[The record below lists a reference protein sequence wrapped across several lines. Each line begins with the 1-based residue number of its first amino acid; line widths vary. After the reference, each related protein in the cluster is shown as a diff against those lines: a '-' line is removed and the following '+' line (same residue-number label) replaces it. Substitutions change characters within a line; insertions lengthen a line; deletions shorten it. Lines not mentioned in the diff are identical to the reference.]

1 MEYICKPTLKNN
13 LNMNKIMKKVIA
25 LVMPFMLMIS
35 LVNAQTGPGKN
46 AYKQAEAYRKN
57 KQFIEAVQKYDEA
70 IKLEPNN
77 ARYYYKKGT
86 CQIKQSPP
94 NVDGAIES
102 FNSAITNKKD
112 YAEAYAALGR
122 VFYNDKLGKKDISRA
137 IQNFNSA
144 FQYEQ
149 DNGKKVN
156 YKLMVVKI
164 LMKEQRF
171 TEARGELQQAK
182 ALAPDDPQ
190 ILLYEG
196 QIAGGMNNWNEALNV
211 YKKAVDRVKGL
222 PANETDKYYF
232 ALGEAQWKTG
242 DTKGAEETW
251 KQVQSPNYA
260 NKIKKVKNSNNPAGP
275 FRIAMGYFKVEEM
288 DEAMTYLKKSL
299 ELSQNYP
306 PAHQLMGM
314 IYYKKGQNSLAI
326 QSLMKAVEN
335 QTDENKKAKLYNTMV
350 KIQMNSG
357 DYSGALSTANKILEK
372 TNNNTIRFLKAKAE
386 YKLGQYPQAI
396 STLEAL
402 LPNEP
407 DPNKKAPY
415 NFVIGL
421 AAKKSGNMDKASK
434 AFKEAQY
441 GTFKAAA
448 KKELENI
455 SKK

>member
-1 MEYICKPTLKNN
+1 MDMI
-13 LNMNKIMKKVIA
+13 NKKFIA
-25 LVMPFMLMIS
+25 LMLAF
-35 LVNAQTGPGKN
+35 VFAAFWGNAQTGPGKN
-46 AYKQAEAYRKN
+46 AYKQAEAYRKS
-57 KQFIEAVQKYDEA
+57 KQYNEAVQKYDEA

-77 ARYYYKKGT
+77 ARYYYKKGY
-86 CQIKQSPP
+86 CQIRQQPP
-94 NVDGAIES
+94 SVDGAIES
-102 FNSAITNKKD
+102 FNQAINNKKD
-112 YAEAYAALGR
+112 YSEAYAALGKIY
-122 VFYNDKLGKKDISRA
+122 YNDKLGKKDIARA

-144 FQYEQ
+144 FKYEQ

-171 TEARGELQQAK
+171 SEARGELQEAK
-182 ALAPDDPQ
+182 SLAPDDPQ
-190 ILLYEG
+190 IMLYEG
-196 QIAGGMNNWNEALNV
+196 QIAGGLNNWSEALNIF
-211 YKKAVDRVKGL
+211 KKAVDRVKGL
-222 PANETDKYYF
+222 PATETDKYYF
-232 ALGEAQWKTG
+232 ALGEAQWRTG

-251 KQVQSPNYA
+251 KQVQAPNYQ

-275 FRIAMGYFKVEEM
+275 FRIAMGYFKVDEM
-288 DEAMTYLKKSL
+288 DEAMSYLKKSL
-299 ELSQNYP
+299 ELSQNYA

-335 QTDENKKAKLYNTMV
+335 QSDENKKAKLYNTMV

-372 TNNNTIRFLKAKAE
+372 TNNNNIRFLKAKAE

-402 LPNEP
+402 LPNEA

-415 NFVIGL
+415 NFVMGL
-421 AAKKSGNMDKASK
+421 AAKKSGNIEKATK
-434 AFKEAQY
+434 AFKDAQY
-441 GTFKAAA
+441 GPYKAAA

>member
-1 MEYICKPTLKNN
+1 MEYICKSILKNN
-13 LNMNKIMKKVIA
+13 LNMNKISKKLVA
-25 LVMPFMLMIS
+25 LMLPFMLIAFYG
-35 LVNAQTGPGKN
+35 NAQTGPGKN
-46 AYKQAEAYRKN
+46 AYKQGEAYRKS

-70 IKLEPNN
+70 IKLEPSN
-77 ARYYYKKGT
+77 ARYYYKKGY
-86 CQIKQSPP
+86 CQIRQNPP
-94 NVDGAIES
+94 SIDGAIES
-102 FNSAITNKKD
+102 FNLATTNKKD
-112 YAEAYAALGR
+112 YSEAYAALGR
-122 VFYNDKLGKKDISRA
+122 IYYNDKLGKKDISRA

-149 DNGKKVN
+149 DNNKKVN

-164 LMKEQRF
+164 LMKEGRF
-171 TEARGELQQAK
+171 SEARGELQQAK
-182 ALAPDDPQ
+182 SLTPDDPN

-196 QIAGGMNNWNEALNV
+196 QIAGGLGNWGEALNV
-211 YKKAVDRVKGL
+211 YQKAVDRVKGL
-222 PANETDKYYF
+222 PATETDKYYF
-232 ALGEAQWKTG
+232 ALGEAQWRTG
-242 DTKGAEETW
+242 DTKSAEETW
-251 KQVQSPNYA
+251 KQVQSPNFQ

-299 ELSQNYP
+299 ELSQTYA

-402 LPNEP
+402 VPTEP
-407 DPNKKAPY
+407 DANKKAPY

-421 AAKKSGNMDKASK
+421 AAKKSGNMDKAAK

-441 GTFKAAA
+441 GSFKAAA

>member
-1 MEYICKPTLKNN
+1 MEYICKSILKNN
-13 LNMNKIMKKVIA
+13 LNMNKIGKKLIA
-25 LVMPFMLMIS
+25 LMVPFMLIAFYG
-35 LVNAQTGPGKN
+35 NAQTGPGKN
-46 AYKQAEAYRKN
+46 AYKQGEAYRKN

-70 IKLEPNN
+70 IKLEPAN
-77 ARYYYKKGT
+77 ARYYYKKGY
-86 CQIKQSPP
+86 CQIRQNPP

-102 FNSAITNKKD
+102 FNQATNNKKD
-112 YAEAYAALGR
+112 YSEAYAALGR
-122 VFYNDKLGKKDISRA
+122 IYYNDKLGKKDISRA

-149 DNGKKVN
+149 DNNKKVN

-164 LMKEQRF
+164 LMKEGRF
-171 TEARGELQQAK
+171 SEARGELQQAK
-182 ALAPDDPQ
+182 SLTPDDPN

-196 QIAGGMNNWNEALNV
+196 QIAGGLGNWSEALSV
-211 YKKAVDRVKGL
+211 YSRAVERVKGL
-222 PANETDKYYF
+222 PATETDKYYF
-232 ALGEAQWKTG
+232 ALGEAQWRTG
-242 DTKGAEETW
+242 DTKSAEESW
-251 KQVQSPNYA
+251 KQVQSPNYQ

-299 ELSQNYP
+299 ELSQTYA

-335 QTDENKKAKLYNTMV
+335 QTDENKKSKLYNTMV

-396 STLEAL
+396 TTLEAL
-402 LPNEP
+402 LPNEA

-421 AAKKSGNMDKASK
+421 AAKKSGNMDKAAK
-434 AFKEAQY
+434 AFKDAQY
-441 GTFKAAA
+441 GSFKAAA